1 MSATVRKKSN
11 CQTGKEDGLYKTSTQ
26 QHPVNVNRADES
38 AAINYTFNLVSLEM
52 LQKYQC
58 PDFGGG
64 IFLYIHIM
72 LYILRANSI
81 YISI

>member
-1 MSATVRKKSN
+1 MRFGCVSFDFRFGFLAFVYAT
-11 CQTGKEDGLYKTSTQ
+11 
-26 QHPVNVNRADES
+26 
-38 AAINYTFNLVSLEM
+38 INYTFNLVSLEM